1 MTAPVLETE
10 RLILRPIAASDA
22 DGLHRAFSDARAMR
36 FWDFGPLAALE
47 DTRACIRA
55 ALDGDPEQRAVW
67 ALATHA
73 GALAGM
79 INCHNR
85 DTWNR
90 RVELGWILLPEFWRG
105 GYMAEALQAV
115 IGECFA
121 AQNIHRIEATIDPR
135 NLPAVR
141 LADRLG
147 FRREGLMHDRVFVDG
162 EFRSVAMYGLL
173 RSEWNG

>member
-10 RLILRPIAASDA
+10 RLILRPIAESDA

-47 DTRACIRA
+47 DT
-55 ALDGDPEQRAVW
+55 
-67 ALATHA
+67 
-73 GALAGM
+73 
-79 INCHNR
+79 
-85 DTWNR
+85 
-90 RVELGWILLPEFWRG
+90 GWILLPEFWRG